1 MIAPGSRSPAGVV
14 LTTRAAVAFRAV
26 IGYLIGVFALFCAA
40 CGSSPLGPGG
50 PSAPSGAQARPSP
63 ASSSNQQPGR
73 ARDPA
78 RLERKYTGQA
88 TPTLVVKNEF
98 PIAQHVFLDQKP
110 LGKIETSSSVT
121 FEVPVGV
128 HTLTS
133 ADSADQ
139 DDNPVTITE
148 SFEPGFSY
156 SYAIT
161 PE

>member
-1 MIAPGSRSPAGVV
+1 V
-14 LTTRAAVAFRAV
+14 LTLRAALAFRAV
-26 IGYLIGVFALFCAA
+26 IGYRTGVFALFCAA
-40 CGSSPLGPGG
+40 CGSSPLGPAGG
-50 PSAPSGAQARPSP
+50 PSAPSGAQARASPS
-63 ASSSNQQPGR
+63 SSSNQQPGR
-73 ARDPA
+73 ARAPA

-98 PIAQHVFLDQKP
+98 PIGQHVFLDQKP
-110 LGKIETSSSVT
+110 LGKIEASSTAT

-139 DDNPVTITE
+139 DDNPVSITE